1 MVGELTTEDEALDAP
16 DMMDSSLIFVCSGR
30 STLAGW
36 NSSCSAAS
44 STSRCGSAFV
54 TIDPVD
60 LEKGDASIS
69 VMPMR
74 DEGESNDCDRM
85 RTLGDGVRGGA
96 VVVAM

>member
-1 MVGELTTEDEALDAP
+1 VGELTTDDEALDEA
-16 DMMDSSLIFVCSGR
+16 DMIDSSLIFVCSGR
-30 STLAGW
+30 STWAGW
-36 NSSCSAAS
+36 NSSSSAAS
-44 STSRCGSAFV
+44 STLWCGSAFV

-69 VMPMR
+69 DMPMR